1 MAMVSGL
8 DPHKVVEELL
18 SEFSDTWTGKTM
30 SYAAKEWGFRCR
42 VSDWYKNSDLR
53 SKCANG
59 TVFIGTPG
67 TVNPRLGKSTGNSCE
82 VLQKANKVPSNL
94 EAATPNLVEN
104 TPEPEN
110 HQSNIPRVV
119 NEDLP
124 EILNLEGPNP
134 LVLDTGSGIFD
145 GLSDPD
151 KSPDDAKIVDASD
164 LQQFASALQE
174 AQRRAVE
181 VEREIA
187 KGK

>member
-1 MAMVSGL
+1 
-8 DPHKVVEELL
+8 
-18 SEFSDTWTGKTM
+18 
-30 SYAAKEWGFRCR
+30 
-42 VSDWYKNSDLR
+42 
-53 SKCANG
+53 
-59 TVFIGTPG
+59 
-67 TVNPRLGKSTGNSCE
+67 
-82 VLQKANKVPSNL
+82 
-94 EAATPNLVEN
+94 
-104 TPEPEN
+104 
-110 HQSNIPRVV
+110 VV

-134 LVLDTGSGIFD
+134 LVLDAGSGIFD

-151 KSPDDAKIVDASD
+151 KSLDDAEIVDASD